1 MAYMPLTM
9 IRESLSE
16 GTFICIFLLL
26 CFHEIFVEYYLGW
39 KIKKYIFF
47 LNMYECSFRKGFTP
61 LHCALLYFLLRC
73 RLRVIDDINYVEYVL
88 GLGLYFG
95 MIYINCWVR
104 YQMARD
110 NFDWFAQ
117 HEVPSLG
124 PFIILH
130 DEVNFQCKK

>member
-9 IRESLSE
+9 IRESFWRNIHMYFSAPV
-16 GTFICIFLLL
+16 FSRDICWILLRM
-26 CFHEIFVEYYLGW
+26 
-39 KIKKYIFF
+39 KIKEIYIFS
-47 LNMYECSFRKGFTP
+47 NMYECSFRKGFTP

-73 RLRVIDDINYVEYVL
+73 RLRVIVDINYVEYVL